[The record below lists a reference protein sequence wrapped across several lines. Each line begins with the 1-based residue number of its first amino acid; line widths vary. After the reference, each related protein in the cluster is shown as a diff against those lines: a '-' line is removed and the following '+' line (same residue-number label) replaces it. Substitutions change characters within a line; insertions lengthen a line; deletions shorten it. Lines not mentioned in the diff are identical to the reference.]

1 MRTSRWSRTDP
12 TDVVLAL
19 ALTLALQA
27 EIWAPGL
34 LGAETALTH
43 RPLLSVLSVAISV
56 PLVVRRVHPW
66 PVAVVALGAEVAQ
79 SQLATAP
86 DGLAN
91 LLAMLVVAYS
101 LGRHARRPRGYT
113 GIGLVAAA
121 AFGIG
126 EDLADN
132 LFVLVVLGA
141 AWAAGVLI
149 GHRTDDLDALELRRL
164 EATRAGAEEERRRI
178 ARELH
183 DVVAHR
189 VSMMVVQSQLAD
201 TLLENDPAGART
213 AINAV
218 EEAGRDALTELRSVL
233 GLLHHEGAA
242 ARSPGDTDLA
252 RLGTLVDDARAGGL
266 PGSLR
271 VSGDPRPVPPAVALA
286 AFRIVQES
294 MTNVVKHAGPVP
306 TAVELRYAPGSVEV
320 LVEDRGGPVEDHQPG
335 HGLAGMAERAAFVGG
350 TLVAEPVPGG
360 GFRVHA
366 VLPTPEPST

>member
-1 MRTSRWSRTDP
+1 MRTPTWSRADP

-34 LGAETALTH
+34 FGAETSLTH
-43 RPLLSVLSVAISV
+43 RPLLSGLSLAISV

-79 SQLATAP
+79 GRLATAP
-86 DGLAN
+86 EGLAN

-101 LGRHARRPRGYT
+101 LGRYARRPRGYA
-113 GIGLVAAA
+113 GLVLVAAA
-121 AFGIG
+121 AFGVG

-141 AWAAGVLI
+141 AWAAGMLI
-149 GHRTDDLDALELRRL
+149 GRRTDDLDALELRRL
-164 EATRAGAEEERRRI
+164 EATRAGAEEERMRI

-201 TLLENDPAGART
+201 TLLDKDPSGART

-218 EEAGRDALTELRSVL
+218 EEAGRDALTDLRSVL
-233 GLLHHEGAA
+233 GLLHHDGAA

-294 MTNVVKHAGPVP
+294 LTNVVKHVGPVP
-306 TAVELRYAPGSVEV
+306 TSVELRYGPGSVEV
-320 LVEDRGGPVEDHQPG
+320 LVENPGAPVEDHQPG
-335 HGLAGMAERAAFVGG
+335 HGLSGMAERAAFVGG
-350 TLVAEPVPGG
+350 TLAAGPAPEG

-366 VLPTPEPST
+366 VLPIPEPST